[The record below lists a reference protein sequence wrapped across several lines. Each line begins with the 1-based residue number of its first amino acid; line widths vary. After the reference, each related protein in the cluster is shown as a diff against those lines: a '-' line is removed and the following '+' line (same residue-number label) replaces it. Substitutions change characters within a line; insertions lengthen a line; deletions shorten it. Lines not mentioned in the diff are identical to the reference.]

1 MILSIEEM
9 KNMMGKIP
17 SSYRWGLASGGFDCL
32 HPGHVS
38 YLQEA
43 SRRCDNLIVIVNGDA
58 FLTKKKG
65 KPFMPCKD
73 RCFIVNSLS
82 GVNYVVPFDASNP
95 NDMTVC
101 EALEYL
107 RPHLFLKG
115 GDRCDKFTIPE
126 WEVCERNH
134 IMVQTEVGASK
145 EWSSSDYLKEWVSF
159 RKGV

>member
-1 MILSIEEM
+1 MILDLVQM
-9 KNMMGKIP
+9 KEYMGMIP
-17 SSYRWGLASGGFDCL
+17 RSYRWGLASGGFDPL

-38 YLQEA
+38 YLEAA
-43 SRRCDNLIVIVNGDA
+43 SRACDNLIVIVNGDD

-65 KPFMPCKD
+65 RPFMPSKD
-73 RCFIVNSLS
+73 RCYIVNALRC
-82 GVNYVVPFDASNP
+82 VNYVVPFTPTNP